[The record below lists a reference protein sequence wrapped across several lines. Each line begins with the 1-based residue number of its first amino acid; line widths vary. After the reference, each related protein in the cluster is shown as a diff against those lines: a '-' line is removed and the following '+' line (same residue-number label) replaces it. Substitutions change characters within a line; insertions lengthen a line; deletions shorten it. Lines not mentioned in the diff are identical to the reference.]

1 MNFKSRERYWKDR
14 RKHPRKRVVWPA
26 TLETVR
32 GKVACRVSNISPG
45 GARLRVDG
53 PILVGEYV
61 TLVIPAHGEFDG
73 VVAWQREAVIGM
85 EFGEYDLRA
94 QRNRFVTSEVEP
106 QLDVAEPSI
115 GEIGEIARPPA
126 TLAAPPADV
135 DRVPL
140 EPSIRWPKQSDPP
153 PAPARIAALNA
164 PLLDSMPAAV
174 SAGPSLEHKVDDFAR
189 APNERIRAAIA
200 VIHPE
205 INAQIDAK
213 AAAQLSRAE
222 LAGHFGDMVS
232 EIAKRQ
238 GLSLSRREQISVID
252 GILDE
257 MLGFGPL
264 EPLLAD
270 ETVTDILV
278 NGAHQ
283 VYVERRGKLELT
295 GVSFADNSHLLNI
308 ILRIVTKV
316 GRRIDEGTPLV
327 DARLPDGSRV
337 NVIVPPLALKGPMVS
352 IRKFAKKRITLGAM
366 VSNQSLTPAMALLL
380 KVAARCRLN
389 TLISGGTGSGKTTLL
404 DAMAQMI
411 DPSERILTIEDA
423 AELRLPLPHVGSL
436 ETRPPNLDGNGEVT
450 VRDLFRNALRMRPDR
465 IIIGEI
471 RGTEAFDMLQAMNCG
486 HDGSLSTIHASG
498 PREALSRLESVIAM
512 SGIEAPSRTLRAQI
526 ASAIDLIVQV
536 DRARDGK
543 RRVTNIVEVVGM
555 DGDVIT
561 TQPLF
566 SFQSRDVGGAL
577 HGHFA
582 SSGLR
587 PYFLP
592 KADYYGLREALLR
605 AVNSPDSCEIADLA
619 S

>member
-1 MNFKSRERYWKDR
+1 MSFRSRERYWKDR

-32 GKVACRVSNISPG
+32 GKLACRVSNISPG
-45 GARLRVDG
+45 GARLRVDE
-53 PILVGEYV
+53 PVLVGEYV
-61 TLVIPAHGEFDG
+61 TLAIPAHGEFDG
-73 VVAWQREAVIGM
+73 IVAWQRDSVIGM
-85 EFGEYDLRA
+85 QFGNYDLRG
-94 QRNRFVTSEVEP
+94 QRSRLVTSDAEP
-106 QLDVAEPSI
+106 QLNLADPPSD
-115 GEIGEIARPPA
+115 EIGEIARPV
-126 TLAAPPADV
+126 TLAAPLADV
-135 DRVPL
+135 DRIPL
-140 EPSIRWPKQSDPP
+140 GPSIHWPEEPELSPASPP
-153 PAPARIAALNA
+153 LAAL
-164 PLLDSMPAAV
+164 SAAMLASTSTIGAA
-174 SAGPSLEHKVDDFAR
+174 SAATVEDKAAGVTHG
-189 APNERIRAAIA
+189 PNERIRAAIA
-200 VIHPE
+200 AIHPE
-205 INAQIDAK
+205 INALIDAK
-213 AAAQLSRAE
+213 AAARLSRAD
-222 LAGHFGDMVS
+222 LADHFGDMVS

-238 GLSLSRREQISVID
+238 GLSLSLREQVSVIE

-278 NGAHQ
+278 NGFRQ
-283 VYVERRGKLELT
+283 VYVERRGRLELT
-295 GVSFADNSHLLNI
+295 GVTFTDNNHLLNI

-366 VSNQSLTPAMALLL
+366 VNGQSLTAAMALLL

-436 ETRPPNLDGNGEVT
+436 ETRPRNLDGNGEVT

-512 SGIEAPSRTLRAQI
+512 SGIEASSRALRAQI

-543 RRVTNIVEVVGM
+543 RRVTSIVEVVGM

-566 SFQSRDVGGAL
+566 SYQSHDPGGAVR
-577 HGHFA
+577 GHFA

-587 PYFLP
+587 PYFVQ
-592 KADYYGLREALLR
+592 KADHFGLREPLLR
-605 AVNSPDSCEIADLA
+605 AVNSPDSCDIVDLA

>member
-1 MNFKSRERYWKDR
+1 MSFKSRERYWKDR

-32 GKVACRVSNISPG
+32 GKIPCRVSNISPG
-45 GARLRVDG
+45 GARLRVDE

-61 TLVIPAHGEFDG
+61 TLAIPAHGEFEG
-73 VVAWQREAVIGM
+73 IVAWQRDSVIGLQ
-85 EFGEYDLRA
+85 FGDYDLRA
-94 QRNRFVTSEVEP
+94 QRNRLVTSEAAP
-106 QLDVAEPSI
+106 RLDIAAPPG
-115 GEIGEIARPPA
+115 GEIDEMPRPM
-126 TLAAPPADV
+126 TLAAPLADL
-135 DRVPL
+135 DLVPL
-140 EPSIRWPKQSDPP
+140 EPSIRWPEESDPP
-153 PAPARIAALNA
+153 PAPPPLAASGTA
-164 PLLDSMPAAV
+164 VPPSTSTASAVEAAAV
-174 SAGPSLEHKVDDFAR
+174 EHKADGLAQGPSD
-189 APNERIRAAIA
+189 RIRAAIA
-200 VIHPE
+200 AIHPE
-205 INAQIDAK
+205 INALIDAK
-213 AAAQLSRAE
+213 AAARLSRAE
-222 LAGHFGDMVS
+222 LAEHFGDMVS

-238 GLSLSRREQISVID
+238 GRSLSLREQAGVIE

-278 NGAHQ
+278 NGHRQ
-283 VYVERRGKLELT
+283 VYVERRGRLELT
-295 GVSFADNSHLLNI
+295 DVTFADHNHLLNI

-337 NVIVPPLALKGPMVS
+337 NVILPPLALKGAMVS

-366 VSNQSLTPAMALLL
+366 VKGQSLTAAMALLL
-380 KVAARCRLN
+380 KVAARSRLN

-404 DAMAQMI
+404 DAMSQMI

-436 ETRPPNLDGNGEVT
+436 ETRPPNLDGNGEIT

-471 RGTEAFDMLQAMNCG
+471 RGNEAFDMLQAMNCG

-512 SGIEAPSRTLRAQI
+512 SGIEASSRALRAQI

-543 RRVTNIVEVVGM
+543 RRVTSIVEVVGM

-566 SFQSRDVGGAL
+566 SYQSHDAGGAVR
-577 HGHFA
+577 GHFA

-587 PYFLP
+587 PYFLQ
-592 KADYYGLREALLR
+592 KADHFGLREALLR
-605 AVNSPDSCEIADLA
+605 AVNSPESCDIVDLA

>member
-1 MNFKSRERYWKDR
+1 RHRGHPGRDAGIRTAGAAARRRDGDRHPRERPPSGLCR
-14 RKHPRKRVVWPA
+14 APR
-26 TLETVR
+26 
-32 GKVACRVSNISPG
+32 
-45 GARLRVDG
+45 
-53 PILVGEYV
+53 
-61 TLVIPAHGEFDG
+61 
-73 VVAWQREAVIGM
+73 Q
-85 EFGEYDLRA
+85 
-94 QRNRFVTSEVEP
+94 
-106 QLDVAEPSI
+106 
-115 GEIGEIARPPA
+115 
-126 TLAAPPADV
+126 
-135 DRVPL
+135 
-140 EPSIRWPKQSDPP
+140 
-153 PAPARIAALNA
+153 
-164 PLLDSMPAAV
+164 
-174 SAGPSLEHKVDDFAR
+174 AR
-189 APNERIRAAIA
+189 AHQR
-200 VIHPE
+200 H
-205 INAQIDAK
+205 
-213 AAAQLSRAE
+213 LC
-222 LAGHFGDMVS
+222 
-232 EIAKRQ
+232 RQ
-238 GLSLSRREQISVID
+238 Q
-252 GILDE
+252 
-257 MLGFGPL
+257 P
-264 EPLLAD
+264 
-270 ETVTDILV
+270 
-278 NGAHQ
+278 
-283 VYVERRGKLELT
+283 
-295 GVSFADNSHLLNI
+295 FANI
-308 ILRIVTKV
+308 ILRIVTRV

-337 NVIVPPLALKGPMVS
+337 NVILPPLALKGPMVS

-366 VSNQSLTPAMALLL
+366 VGGQSLSAAMALLL

-436 ETRPPNLDGNGEVT
+436 ETRPRNLDGNGEVT

-512 SGIEAPSRTLRAQI
+512 SGIEASSRALRAQI

-566 SFQSRDVGGAL
+566 SYQSHDAGGAAR
-577 HGHFA
+577 GQFV

-592 KADYYGLREALLR
+592 KADYHGLRETLLR
-605 AVNSPDSCEIADLA
+605 AVNAPDSCDIVDLA